1 MHVALAI
8 FRLAFTD
15 YIEPL
20 THALHYTTLRKDFV
34 LRTWNKHDEFLLLFT
49 EASFRWLA
57 GIHYHYIIE
66 IMILIYI
73 YI

>member
-8 FRLAFTD
+8 FRLVFTD

-20 THALHYTTLRKDFV
+20 TRAFHYTTLRKDFV

-49 EASFRWLA
+49 EASFQ
-57 GIHYHYIIE
+57 
-66 IMILIYI
+66 
-73 YI
+73 